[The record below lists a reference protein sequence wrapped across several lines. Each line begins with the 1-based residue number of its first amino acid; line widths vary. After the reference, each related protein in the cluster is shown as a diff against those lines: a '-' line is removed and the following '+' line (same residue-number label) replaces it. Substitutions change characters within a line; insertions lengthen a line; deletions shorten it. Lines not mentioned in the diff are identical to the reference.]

1 VLKKFVMKKDVRYK
15 ARVVASLL
23 LSSSVVSI
31 IENNMNRNPRVR
43 MLTPCV
49 NPASIM
55 RRIVLFIYYH
65 EKI

>member
-1 VLKKFVMKKDVRYK
+1 
-15 ARVVASLL
+15 
-23 LSSSVVSI
+23 
-31 IENNMNRNPRVR
+31 MNRNPRVR